1 MSFWARV
8 HSRGGRSLRKLSLV
22 CKSSPSQGAAS
33 QERKARDFMAELGP
47 AGQNEGQEENAQVVE
62 TGTGTVG
69 RL

>member
-1 MSFWARV
+1 MREQSRAR
-8 HSRGGRSLRKLSLV
+8 SSLKKLSLEH
-22 CKSSPSQGAAS
+22 KSSLSPGAAS

>member
-1 MSFWARV
+1 
-8 HSRGGRSLRKLSLV
+8 
-22 CKSSPSQGAAS
+22 
-33 QERKARDFMAELGP
+33 MAELGP